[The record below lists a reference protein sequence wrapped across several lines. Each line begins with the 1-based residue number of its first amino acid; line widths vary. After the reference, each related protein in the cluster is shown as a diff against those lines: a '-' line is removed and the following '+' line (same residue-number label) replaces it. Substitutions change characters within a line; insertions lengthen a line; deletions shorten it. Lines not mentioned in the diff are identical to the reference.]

1 VSLLKPLLE
10 DLAEQR
16 TFRFEE
22 PWRLSSKALGLAVP
36 IVRAEYGERTYLVL
50 DEIPGGVDIR
60 DSGEIRRLIA
70 KSGVDKPVFIRGGVL
85 VKGETQPRAIRFGVV
100 VLPGEERPIEA
111 FCVHDVRPIRTG
123 ARMAMARDIPIE
135 LAASLV
141 EGDQAEIWDRIRAR
155 AHRIARRVGAERAAP
170 VIVEELPR
178 GVLPA
183 RYFHARYTLPTDLIA
198 IEEALEEAD
207 RRIKDV
213 IERFPLIKDQV
224 GVAVLDAKGVFAME
238 LFDHPDSWSAIAKNA
253 GRKFAEVL
261 AEEGDYEV
269 FKPDKE
275 GIAQAIRAFIE
286 KLGACDEREVF
297 KNKVAKTFL
306 LKGEDVYGEYT
317 VLEGSV
323 IHLMAVRAEER
334 FRPYIRMAERFFEAA
349 RARRGGRLAR
359 IARFFR
365 GRRAGEAEVR

>member
-1 VSLLKPLLE
+1 MSLLKPLLD

-36 IVRAEYGERTYLVL
+36 IVRTEYGERAYLVL

-123 ARMAMARDIPIE
+123 AKMWMAGDAPVE
-135 LAASLV
+135 LYASLAS
-141 EGDQAEIWDRIRAR
+141 GDQTEVWDRIRTR
-155 AHRIARRVGAERAAP
+155 ALTIAERVRARRAARRAGPIMEEPAMEIIREAP
-170 VIVEELPR
+170 CYYAS
-178 GVLPA
+178 A
-183 RYFHARYTLPTDLIA
+183 RYMLPTDLIA

-207 RRIKDV
+207 RRIQDV

-269 FKPDKE
+269 FRPDKE

-317 VLEGSV
+317 VLEDSV

-349 RARRGGRLAR
+349 PARREGRLAR

-365 GRRAGEAEVR
+365 RR